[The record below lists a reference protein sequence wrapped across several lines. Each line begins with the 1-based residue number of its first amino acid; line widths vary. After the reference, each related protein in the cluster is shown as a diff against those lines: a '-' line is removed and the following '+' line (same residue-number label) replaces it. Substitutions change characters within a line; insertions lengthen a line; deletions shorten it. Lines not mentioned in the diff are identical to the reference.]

1 MLPDATTLRSDVTAL
16 PSDATTLPPRTRA
29 VLAEDRFP
37 PDSGTGRPLRV
48 GYVTKMF
55 PRFSETFVLTE
66 VLNVERQG
74 VDVEIFSLRPPADG
88 RFHAGLAD
96 LRAPVTYLTSSG
108 IRAGDL
114 WAELATAATE
124 LGDLGP
130 HLPTLLQ
137 LDVRDALQ
145 AVQLARRVRQ
155 RGIDH
160 LHAHFASAGASVARA
175 AAAIAGIT
183 YGFTAHAKDI
193 FHADVDPDDLRRKLR
208 DAVDVVTVSDFN
220 LAHLTDT
227 YGADAGT
234 VRRVYNG
241 LDLSGFPFSSP
252 GERPATI
259 AAVGRLVEKKG
270 FDDLLVAVS
279 LLLAEGRDVDLVL
292 IGSGTQESQLRDRAG
307 RLGITDRV
315 LMLGGLPQH
324 RVAEIVGRAAA
335 FAAPCVVGADGNRD
349 GLPTVLLEAMALGT
363 PCVATPVTGIPE
375 VVEHE
380 VTGLLVPEHDP
391 RALAAALARTLDDAD
406 LRVGL
411 AKAARDLIETEFD
424 ARRQAGL
431 VAAGFDPRTRPGTG
445 RPAAGRPRTLRPAPL
460 HADRGTR

>member
-1 MLPDATTLRSDVTAL
+1 VRLEPTIDGRSPSATA
-16 PSDATTLPPRTRA
+16 
-29 VLAEDRFP
+29 FP
-37 PDSGTGRPLRV
+37 PRV

-55 PRFSETFVLTE
+55 PRFSETFILTE
-66 VLNVERQG
+66 VLNVERLG
-74 VDVEIFSLRPPADG
+74 VEVEIFSLRPPADG
-88 RFHAGLAD
+88 RFHAGLAE

-108 IRAGDL
+108 IRAADL
-114 WAELATAATE
+114 WAELAAAASE

-130 HLPTLLQ
+130 HLPELLR

-145 AVQLARRVRQ
+145 AVQLARHVRR
-155 RGIDH
+155 RGIGH
-160 LHAHFASAGASVARA
+160 LHAHFASAGTSVARV

-193 FHADVDPDDLRRKLR
+193 FHTDVDTDDLRRKLR

-220 LAHLTDT
+220 LAFLTSE
-227 YGADAGT
+227 YGADAHA

-241 LDLSGFPFSSP
+241 LDLGGFPFASP
-252 GERPATI
+252 AERPATI

-270 FDDLLVAVS
+270 FDDLLDAAA
-279 LLLAEGRDVDLVL
+279 LLIAEDRDVEIVLV
-292 IGSGTQESQLRDRAG
+292 GSGDEEAALRAQAE
-307 RLGITDRV
+307 RLGITDR
-315 LMLGGLPQH
+315 LRMLGGLPQH
-324 RVAEIVGRAAA
+324 RVAEIVGRAAV

-375 VVEHE
+375 VIEHE
-380 VTGLLVPEHDP
+380 VTGLLVPERDP
-391 RALAAALARTLDDAD
+391 RALAAALARALDDAD

-424 ARRQAGL
+424 SRRQARL
-431 VAAGFDPRTRPGTG
+431 VADGFRTE
-445 RPAAGRPRTLRPAPL
+445 RTPTDQVST
-460 HADRGTR
+460 DRATTDRATNERTAR

>member
-1 MLPDATTLRSDVTAL
+1 VRLEPTIDGRSPSATAV
-16 PSDATTLPPRTRA
+16 PP
-29 VLAEDRFP
+29 
-37 PDSGTGRPLRV
+37 RV

-55 PRFSETFVLTE
+55 PRFSETFILTE
-66 VLNVERQG
+66 VLNVERLG
-74 VDVEIFSLRPPADG
+74 VEVEIFSLRVPADG
-88 RFHAGLAD
+88 RFHAGLAE

-108 IRAGDL
+108 IRAADL
-114 WAELATAATE
+114 WAELAAAATE

-130 HLPTLLQ
+130 HLPELLR

-145 AVQLARRVRQ
+145 AVQLARHVRR
-155 RGIDH
+155 RGIGH
-160 LHAHFASAGASVARA
+160 LHAHFASAGTSVARV

-193 FHADVDPDDLRRKLR
+193 FHTDVDTDDLRRKLR

-220 LAHLTDT
+220 LAFLTSE
-227 YGADAGT
+227 YGADAHA

-241 LDLSGFPFSSP
+241 LDLGGFPFASP
-252 GERPATI
+252 AERPATI

-270 FDDLLVAVS
+270 FDDLLDAAA
-279 LLLAEGRDVDLVL
+279 LLIAEDRDVEIVLV
-292 IGSGTQESQLRDRAG
+292 GSGDEEAALRAQAE
-307 RLGITDRV
+307 RLGITDR
-315 LMLGGLPQH
+315 LRMLGGLPQH
-324 RVAEIVGRAAA
+324 RVAEIVGRAAV

-375 VVEHE
+375 VIEHE
-380 VTGLLVPEHDP
+380 VTGLLVPERDP
-391 RALAAALARTLDDAD
+391 RALAAALARALDDAD

-424 ARRQAGL
+424 SRRQARL
-431 VAAGFDPRTRPGTG
+431 VADGFRTERTPTDGVSTD
-445 RPAAGRPRTLRPAPL
+445 RAATARAATARATNERTAR
-460 HADRGTR
+460 